1 MRPIPR
7 PVRRFLLPL
16 SLWMVACG
24 GPPAPAK
31 PGPEVAAKAPAPAAS
46 KTAAPASEAPP
57 APFATPTAK
66 PPPPPAGVAL
76 LDPPLYVQRCDA
88 TSPCPAMLQ
97 AAGEVHCRGLALG
110 GLSGW
115 RLPDRAEVARFAR
128 ATGPN
133 QLTGLEGFHWTR
145 TAYAEDSK
153 QAWIVDPKTG
163 VETTIPRDR
172 KPFTIRCVIEP

>member
-7 PVRRFLLPL
+7 PLRRSLLPL

-24 GPPAPAK
+24 APSAPPGPTPTPTPAPAA
-31 PGPEVAAKAPAPAAS
+31 PADAPAPA
-46 KTAAPASEAPP
+46 

-66 PPPPPAGVAL
+66 PPPPPEGVVL

-88 TSPCPAMLQ
+88 AQPCPALLQ
-97 AAGEVHCRGLALG
+97 PAGEAHCRGLTLG

-115 RLPDRAEVARFAR
+115 RLPDRAEVARFGR
-128 ATGPN
+128 ATGPD
-133 QLTGLEGFHWTR
+133 QLSGLEGFHWTR
-145 TAYAEDSK
+145 TAYAEDGK

-163 VETTIPRDR
+163 QETTIPRDR
-172 KPFTIRCVIEP
+172 KPFTIRCVIDP

>member
-7 PVRRFLLPL
+7 PVRWFLLPL
-16 SLWMVACG
+16 SLWVFACG
-24 GPPAPAK
+24 APAAPAAAPGKPAPEA
-31 PGPEVAAKAPAPAAS
+31 PAKAPAPE
-46 KTAAPASEAPP
+46 APA

-88 TSPCPAMLQ
+88 AAPCMALLQ
-97 AAGEVHCRGLALG
+97 PAGEAHCRGLTLG
-110 GLSGW
+110 GLTGW

-128 ATGPN
+128 GTGAD
-133 QLTGLEGFHWTR
+133 LERLEGFHWTR
-145 TAYAEDSK
+145 TAYEEDSK

-163 VETTIPRDR
+163 QETTIPRDR

>member
-1 MRPIPR
+1 MRPISR
-7 PVRRFLLPL
+7 PIRGSSLLL
-16 SLWMVACG
+16 SLWVLACG
-24 GPPAPAK
+24 GAPSPSPPAKAA
-31 PGPEVAAKAPAPAAS
+31 PEAPVKAAAPAPA
-46 KTAAPASEAPP
+46 

-88 TSPCPAMLQ
+88 TLPCPSLLQ
-97 AAGEVHCRGLALG
+97 PAGEAHCRGLTVG
-110 GLSGW
+110 GLKGW

-128 ATGPN
+128 ATGPDA
-133 QLTGLEGFHWTR
+133 LDGLEGFHWTR

-163 VETTIPRDR
+163 QETTIPRDR